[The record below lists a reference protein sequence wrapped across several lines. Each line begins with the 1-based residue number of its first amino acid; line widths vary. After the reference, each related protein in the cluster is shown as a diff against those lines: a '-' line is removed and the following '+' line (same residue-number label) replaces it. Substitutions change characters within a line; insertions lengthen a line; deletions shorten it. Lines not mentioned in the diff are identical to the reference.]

1 MKNTWKTWGT
11 RAGATSLSV
20 LLLTSCLVPTA
31 SAAVSP
37 VLDEAYYGTLDYF
50 GDLTEGSVVKSYR
63 TNGNTV
69 ISDTGA
75 YDEVV
80 NLTDRTE
87 AQVEGDKVTFDL
99 GENAPENFYFE
110 GKTAAPFQEMPFT
123 IQLSYRMNGVDTEP
137 EDMAGQTGVGEVIL
151 DIYPNK
157 NASEYARNNFAL
169 EAMTVF
175 KDGDI
180 LSLEAPGAQVQKVG
194 DMDAV
199 LYMVLP
205 GEEQHFTLRVG
216 SEDFAF
222 NGFTFLI
229 QPVTLTQM
237 DQIADLREAK
247 EEVEDSYDAI
257 TDSINTILNS
267 LDGMDSKLRNTA
279 DGLDQLNKGRGTLSA
294 GKHWVYDEADQ
305 ALASMTNL
313 SQSLTPV
320 VGHLKTAKDAL
331 AETNEKLTTLSDTVD
346 GLRPDVKDLK
356 SSLSAVRKDLDDLNT
371 VIQNGKDDTKKLSK
385 ILGYLED
392 DLDDLRDDLD
402 TVGDRTGDLSDAME
416 KLSKEEIKVEEVT
429 VQGHTPAEIREYHKK
444 AVAIQQLCEGIAA
457 QSGGQLQAPTDEAS
471 YVAFVLQNKD
481 TIAQAAAKAE
491 TGYDPTTGENAAAF
505 QAAYKEYSALLT
517 EDHVKMLAYL
527 CYNWEKDDI
536 DGQLSEAE
544 QFNKLLGQASGS
556 IHKLNEVI
564 KNVSTPTAKLLNA
577 LKTLTQNAN
586 DGLLVDAQDTL
597 SVMKSLLNNINDY
610 DSDTLHKDLDTILQ
624 TTDSLLGRTDT
635 ILEQS
640 KALSDTVTKYEPNAQ
655 EALDDAVTQVNASVK
670 LLDDLNAFT
679 RTFENL
685 IKAADPDIDK
695 GMDKSLTGL
704 SSSLRQMASG
714 LGATD
719 SMRTANNTI
728 QDLVE
733 DKWDEYTGEK
743 NNLLNMDSNAE
754 MVSLTSEE
762 NQTPNSIQLVLRT
775 QEIKVDEDAK
785 ATDEAA
791 NQPKLG
797 FWGRVAR
804 MFRDFA
810 AIFTGDD

>member
-20 LLLTSCLVPTA
+20 LLLTSCLIPTA

-63 TNGNTV
+63 TNGNAI
-69 ISDTGA
+69 ISDTGD

-87 AQVEGDKVTFDL
+87 AQVDGDKVTFDL

-123 IQLSYRMNGVDTEP
+123 IRLSYRMNGVDTEP

-157 NASEYARNNFAL
+157 NASEYAKNNFAL

-229 QPVTLTQM
+229 QPVTLAQM

-257 TDSINTILNS
+257 TDSINTILDS
-267 LDGMDSKLRNTA
+267 LDGMDSKLRSTA

-294 GKHWVYDEADQ
+294 GKHRVYDEADQ

-356 SSLSAVRKDLDDLNT
+356 ASLSAVRKDLDDLNT
-371 VIQNGKDDTKKLSK
+371 VIQNSKDDTKKLSK

-402 TVGDRTGDLSDAME
+402 AVGDRTGDLSDAME
-416 KLSKEEIKVEEVT
+416 KLSKEEIKIEEVT
-429 VQGHTPAEIREYHKK
+429 VQGHTPGEIRAYHEK
-444 AVAIQQLCEGIAA
+444 AVAIQQLCIGIAD
-457 QSGGQLQAPTDEAS
+457 QSDGKLQAPTDEAS

-481 TIAQAAAKAE
+481 IIAQAAAKEE
-491 TGYDPTTGENAAAF
+491 TGYDPRTGENAEAF
-505 QAAYKEYSALLT
+505 QAAYQEYSALLT
-517 EDHVKMLAYL
+517 EDNVKMLAYL
-527 CYNWEKDDI
+527 YYNWETEDI
-536 DGQLSEAE
+536 DSQLAEAE

-556 IHKLNEVI
+556 INKLNQVI
-564 KNVSTPTAKLLNA
+564 QNVSTPTYKLLDA
-577 LKTLTQNAN
+577 LQDLTKNAN

-670 LLDDLNAFT
+670 LLDDLNSFT

-685 IKAADPDIDK
+685 IKTADPDIDQ

-704 SSSLRQMASG
+704 SSSLRQMANG

-719 SMRTANNTI
+719 SMRTASNTI

-733 DKWDEYTGEK
+733 DKWNEYTGEK

-775 QEIKVDEDAK
+775 QEIKVDEDDK
-785 ATDEAA
+785 AADEAA

-804 MFRDFA
+804 MFHDFA

>member
-20 LLLTSCLVPTA
+20 LLLTSCLIPTA

-63 TNGNTV
+63 TNGNAI
-69 ISDTGA
+69 ISDTGD

-87 AQVEGDKVTFDL
+87 AQVDGDKVTFDL

-123 IQLSYRMNGVDTEP
+123 IRLSYRMNGVDTEP

-157 NASEYARNNFAL
+157 NASEYAKNNFAL

-229 QPVTLTQM
+229 QPVTLAQM

-257 TDSINTILNS
+257 TDSINTILDS
-267 LDGMDSKLRNTA
+267 LDGMDSKIRSTA

-294 GKHWVYDEADQ
+294 GKHRVYDEADQ

-356 SSLSAVRKDLDDLNT
+356 ASLSAVRKDLDDLNT
-371 VIQNGKDDTKKLSK
+371 VIQNSKDDTKKLSK

-402 TVGDRTGDLSDAME
+402 AVGDRTGDLSDAME
-416 KLSKEEIKVEEVT
+416 KLSKEEIKIEEVT
-429 VQGHTPAEIREYHKK
+429 VQGHTPGEIRAYHEK
-444 AVAIQQLCEGIAA
+444 AVAIQKLCIGIAA
-457 QSGGQLQAPTDEAS
+457 QSGGKLEGPTDEAS
-471 YVAFVLQNKD
+471 YVTFVLQNKD
-481 TIAQAAAKAE
+481 TIAKAAAKAE
-491 TGYDPTTGENAAAF
+491 TGYDPETGENEAAF

-517 EDHVKMLAYL
+517 EDNVKMLAYL
-527 CYNWEKDDI
+527 YYNWEKDDI
-536 DGQLSEAE
+536 DSQLSEAE

-556 IHKLNEVI
+556 INKLNQVI
-564 KNVSTPTAKLLNA
+564 KNVSTPTAKLLSA
-577 LKTLTQNAN
+577 LETLTKNAN

-670 LLDDLNAFT
+670 LLDDLNSFT

-685 IKAADPDIDK
+685 IKTADPDIDQ

-704 SSSLRQMASG
+704 SSSLRQMANG

-719 SMRTANNTI
+719 SMRTASNTI

-733 DKWDEYTGEK
+733 DKWNEYTGEK

-775 QEIKVDEDAK
+775 QEIKVDEDDK
-785 ATDEAA
+785 AADEAA

-804 MFRDFA
+804 MFHDFA

>member
-20 LLLTSCLVPTA
+20 LLLTSCLIPTA

-63 TNGNTV
+63 TNGNAI
-69 ISDTGA
+69 ISDTGD

-87 AQVEGDKVTFDL
+87 AQVDGDKVTFDL

-123 IQLSYRMNGVDTEP
+123 IRLSYRMNGVDTEP

-157 NASEYARNNFAL
+157 NASEYAKNNFAL

-229 QPVTLTQM
+229 QPVTLAQM

-257 TDSINTILNS
+257 TDSINTILDS
-267 LDGMDSKLRNTA
+267 LDGMDSKLRSTA

-294 GKHWVYDEADQ
+294 GKHRVYDEADQ

-356 SSLSAVRKDLDDLNT
+356 ASLSAVRKDLDDLNT
-371 VIQNGKDDTKKLSK
+371 VLQNSKDDTKKLSK

-402 TVGDRTGDLSDAME
+402 AVGDRTGDLSDAME

-429 VQGHTPAEIREYHKK
+429 VQGHTPGEIRAYHEK
-444 AVAIQQLCEGIAA
+444 AEGIAKICKTIDPNA
-457 QSGGQLQAPTDEAS
+457 DLSNVTAYVTFVMEHKETIVS
-471 YVAFVLQNKD
+471 Y
-481 TIAQAAAKAE
+481 AAMAAVP
-491 TGYDPTTGENAAAF
+491 GYDPTNPTEEQKAAVE
-505 QAAYKEYSALLT
+505 AAKSEYNALLT
-517 EDHVKMLAYL
+517 QENVQLLGYL
-527 CYNWEKDDI
+527 YCNWKAEDI
-536 DGQLSEAE
+536 DSQLSEAE

-556 IHKLNEVI
+556 INKLNQVI
-564 KNVSTPTAKLLNA
+564 KNVSTPTAKLLSA
-577 LKTLTQNAN
+577 LETLTKNAN

-597 SVMKSLLNNINDY
+597 SVMKSLLNNINDC

-624 TTDSLLGRTDT
+624 ATDSLLGRTDT

-670 LLDDLNAFT
+670 LLDDLNSFT

-685 IKAADPDIDK
+685 IKTADPDIDQ

-704 SSSLRQMASG
+704 SSSLRQMANG

-719 SMRTANNTI
+719 SMRTASNTI

-733 DKWDEYTGEK
+733 DKWNEYTGEK

-775 QEIKVDEDAK
+775 QEIKVDEDDK
-785 ATDEAA
+785 AADEAA

-804 MFRDFA
+804 MFHDFA